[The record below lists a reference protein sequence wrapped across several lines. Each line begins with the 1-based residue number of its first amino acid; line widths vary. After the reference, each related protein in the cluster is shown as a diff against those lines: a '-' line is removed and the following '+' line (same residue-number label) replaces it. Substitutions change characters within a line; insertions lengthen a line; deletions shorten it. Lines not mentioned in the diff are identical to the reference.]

1 MRPIVTLIAT
11 LAAVAALSAASS
23 SYAAGAAP
31 PPASAPANPEAAYQ
45 ALLAQAKT
53 DPASIDWQALRFAYA
68 ARPGFTPFAQ
78 SAAKRT
84 MFQAADKGDCA
95 AALPAAKALI
105 EERYIDADAH
115 MIAAFCQENGG
126 DPGGARL
133 ERAIGAAL
141 IHSIETGDG
150 RTPPAAFTVIDVDE
164 EYATLRALGLKPT
177 SQALIHNGGHAYDA
191 IVTTDEKGQT
201 ATYYFLVDRVLA
213 AESAALRPGSVSE
226 GGPPGRSP

>member
-1 MRPIVTLIAT
+1 MRPIVTLIAALT
-11 LAAVAALSAASS
+11 AVAAVAASTS
-23 SYAAGAAP
+23 SYAAGAP
-31 PPASAPANPEAAYQ
+31 PPAPANPEAAYQ
-45 ALLAQAKT
+45 ALLAQAKS

-95 AALPAAKALI
+95 AALPAARALI

-126 DPGGARL
+126 DPAGARL

-150 RTPPAAFTVIDVDE
+150 RTPPTAFTVIDVDE

-177 SQALIHNGGHAYDA
+177 SQALIHNDGHAYDA
-191 IVTTDEKGQT
+191 IVTTDEKGET
-201 ATYYFLVDRVLA
+201 ATYYFMVDRVLA